1 MRIISG
7 SRRGLRLLSPVGK
20 QVRPTMDQVKEAA
33 FNIVQFDIPDG
44 VFLDMFSGSGQMACE
59 ALSRGADV
67 VYCFE
72 PDRQA
77 FQTLSKNLEK
87 MDMPDRVKAYNAP
100 YSRLA
105 TVFPTPRVDVAY
117 VDPPFESGMS
127 EAALSFLLPFLHEG
141 STVICEAE
149 RGVELPERIGS
160 FVDRPRKYGHV
171 ILHIYRYESEEEK

>member
-33 FNIVQFDIPDG
+33 FNIMQFDIPDG

-77 FQTLSKNLEK
+77 YQTLSKNLEK
-87 MDMPDRVKAYNAP
+87 MDMSDRVKAYNAP

-105 TVFPTPRVDVAY
+105 TVYPTPRIDVAY
-117 VDPPFESGMS
+117 IDPPFEAGMY
-127 EAALSFLLPFLHEG
+127 EAALAFLLPYLHEG

-149 RGVELPERIGS
+149 RGVELPERVGS
-160 FVDRPRKYGHV
+160 FKDKPRKYGHV
-171 ILHIYRYESEEEK
+171 ILHVYRYESEENT